1 MGPIIPTLLLSLAGA
16 SLVNAYW
23 LMGISMSQFRSGAC
37 KEVLTR
43 TNPSTD
49 NFIATERMD
58 PIVDAGEISAHAHS
72 SETWK

>member
-43 TNPSTD
+43 TNPF
-49 NFIATERMD
+49 NRQFHRY
-58 PIVDAGEISAHAHS
+58 GAHGSHCRR
-72 SETWK
+72 W